1 MAHRIYIYNTDKKDQ
16 DYFPHYLGEWN
27 YVIPPLF
34 LPLFAANPKA
44 KGTLVYSEKE
54 PGIRKLRAFYDLLI
68 HEYRLNSDALAMAA
82 IGKLFDFLDG
92 LPFDY
97 FQLNASDVFNM
108 SDVKHSQQAKDF
120 AFEIYEKNL
129 PYEKAI
135 EKQSLA
141 ELESILAPAGYTSFL
156 AMLELEWGNYGLGWW
171 NSEAID
177 SLDNQF
183 FEDQGFWGIRN
194 AKGEVKVEASYQEIG
209 DFDYEGIAVIK
220 KNDLFGYL
228 NRGGEETIPCIYSS
242 AAPAQYGVGSTV
254 GKVSLAK
261 KYGLINVGNGE
272 IIIPLEY
279 DELED
284 FAYGYYQGKK
294 DQQYYIIDAQGQ
306 FFNVV
311 GADKPFDID
320 YDGFIY
326 QDIPENKLRHYYSNR
341 GILLGAF
348 ASGALSEL
356 LFDFYAVNLNNKKK
370 KSVLSPDG
378 TILVKDVDILNAG
391 NGRGALFFAD
401 SGSIRLYNL
410 EARAYVLQ
418 DLVMQSV
425 QGGTDFGNGA
435 WDCYIIETAA
445 GSGIYQAAEK
455 AWLIPLSTHYVKIV
469 YAAVMDYFILKDYA
483 GRYYYFDA
491 VQRALSSA
499 YDYVC
504 ASINHYQDLMLLQG
518 DLLYKKGYDGV
529 EVIQEEQYGQF
540 LKKLDQLSGE
550 DFDVCSRFFERWK
563 TAKGDNFESSY
574 DSYTLYHMAL
584 DCYRQGD
591 VEKAMRYF
599 TFSADQGNESS
610 MHELGNIFTDTDSE
624 DNRFLDLD
632 RGIQYY
638 EQAAQKEYAP
648 AWNAIGYLFQY
659 GIGYNKDLKKSFDA
673 YMKGAELGNG
683 YALSNLGYF
692 YSSGTYVEE
701 DLEKALT
708 YYQKAELKLVENN
721 SNIASIYYSLED
733 YDRLLVYL
741 KRDKENSYSNIY
753 YGLLYDQGLKFKKD
767 SKKAIHYFERA
778 NDYGVYESAT
788 ARLLDYYKNDPTFRN
803 QEKFVHWLGFAK
815 TNELDIEQDLLQWDN
830 QSEDSH
836 ASSSFFSKLFKKKK

>member
-34 LPLFAANPKA
+34 FPLFAANPKA

-54 PGIRKLRAFYDLLI
+54 AGIRKLRTFYDLLI
-68 HEYRLNSDALAMAA
+68 HEYGLNSDALAMAA
-82 IGKLFDFLDG
+82 IGKLFDFLNG

-135 EKQSLA
+135 EKQSIA
-141 ELESILAPAGYTSFL
+141 ELESILTPAGYTSFL
-156 AMLELEWGNYGLGWW
+156 AMLELEWSNYGLGWW
-171 NSEAID
+171 NRDAID

-183 FEDQGFWGIRN
+183 FEDQGLWGIRN

-209 DFDYEGIAVIK
+209 DFDYEGIAVIQ
-220 KNDLFGYL
+220 KNQLFGYL
-228 NRGGEETIPCIYSS
+228 TRGGEETIPCIYSS
-242 AAPAQYGVGSTV
+242 AAPVQYGAGSIV
-254 GKVSLAK
+254 GKVSLDE
-261 KYGLINVGNGE
+261 KYGLVNVENGE

-284 FAYGYYQGKK
+284 LASGYYQGKK
-294 DQQYYIIDAQGQ
+294 DQQYYIIDAQGLL
-306 FFNVV
+306 FNVV
-311 GADKPFDID
+311 GADRPFDID
-320 YDGFIY
+320 YEGFIY
-326 QDIPENKLRHYYSNR
+326 QEISGSKLRHYYSNK
-341 GILLGAF
+341 GILLGVF
-348 ASGALSEL
+348 ASGVLSEL

-370 KSVLSPDG
+370 KSVLSPEG
-378 TILVKDVDILNAG
+378 TFLVKDVDILNAG
-391 NGRGALFFAD
+391 NGRAALSFVD
-401 SGSIRLYNL
+401 SGRIHLYDL

-418 DLVMQSV
+418 DMVIQSLK
-425 QGGTDFGNGA
+425 GGTDFDNGA

-445 GSGIYQAAEK
+445 GRGIYQAAEK
-455 AWLIPLSTHYVKIV
+455 AWLVPLSTHYIRIA
-469 YAAVMDYFILKDYA
+469 YGVMDYFILKDNA
-483 GRYYYFDA
+483 GRYYYYDVA
-491 VQRALSSA
+491 QKALSSA

-504 ASINHYQDLMLLQG
+504 ASVDHYQDLMLLQG

-529 EVIQEEQYGQF
+529 EVIPEDQYGQF

-550 DFDVCSRFFERWK
+550 DFDVCNRFFERWK
-563 TAKGDNFESSY
+563 AAKGDNFESNY

-584 DCYRQGD
+584 DCCRQGD
-591 VEKAMRYF
+591 VEAAIRYF

-610 MHELGNIFTDTDSE
+610 MHELGNIYTDTDSE
-624 DNRFLDLD
+624 DNPFLDLD
-632 RGIQYY
+632 KGIQYY
-638 EQAAQKEYAP
+638 EQAAQKDYAA

-659 GIGYNKDLKKSFDA
+659 GIGYKKDLKKSFDA
-673 YMKGAELGNG
+673 YLKGAELGNG

-767 SKKAIHYFERA
+767 SKKAIDYFERA

-803 QEKFVHWLGFAK
+803 QEKFVHWSDFAK
-815 TNELDIEQDLLQWDN
+815 SNELDIEPDLLQWDN
-830 QSEDSH
+830 QPEDSG
-836 ASSSFFSKLFKKKK
+836 ASPSFFSKLFKKKK

>member
-34 LPLFAANPKA
+34 VPLFAANSKA

-68 HEYRLNSDALAMAA
+68 HEYGLNSDALAMAA
-82 IGKLFDFLDG
+82 IGKLFDFLNG

-129 PYEKAI
+129 AYEKAI
-135 EKQSLA
+135 EKQSIA
-141 ELESILAPAGYTSFL
+141 ELESILVPAGYTSFL
-156 AMLELEWGNYGLGWW
+156 AMLELDWSNYGLGWW
-171 NSEAID
+171 NRDAID

-183 FEDQGFWGIRN
+183 FEDQGLWGIRN
-194 AKGEVKVEASYQEIG
+194 AKGEVKVQASYQEIG
-209 DFDYEGIAVIK
+209 DFDYEGIAVIQ
-220 KNDLFGYL
+220 KNQLFGYL
-228 NRGGEETIPCIYSS
+228 NRGGEETVSCIYSS
-242 AAPAQYGVGSTV
+242 AAPVQYGAGSIV
-254 GKVSLAK
+254 GKVSLDE
-261 KYGLINVGNGE
+261 KYGLVNVENGE

-284 FAYGYYQGKK
+284 FAFGYYQGKK

-306 FFNVV
+306 LFNVV

-320 YDGFIY
+320 YEGFIY
-326 QDIPENKLRHYYSNR
+326 QEISGNKLRQYYSNK
-341 GILLGAF
+341 GILLGVF
-348 ASGALSEL
+348 ASGVLSEL

-378 TILVKDVDILNAG
+378 TFLVKDVDILNAG
-391 NGRGALFFAD
+391 NGRAALSFVN
-401 SGSIRLYNL
+401 SGRIHLYDL

-418 DLVMQSV
+418 DLVIQSI

-435 WDCYIIETAA
+435 WDCYIIETT
-445 GSGIYQAAEK
+445 GGRGIYQAAEK
-455 AWLIPLSTHYVKIV
+455 AWLLPLSTHYAKIV
-469 YAAVMDYFILKDYA
+469 YGVMDYFILKDNA
-483 GRYYYFDA
+483 GSYYYYDVA
-491 VQRALSSA
+491 QKALSSA

-504 ASINHYQDLMLLQG
+504 VSVDHYQDLMLLQG

-529 EVIQEEQYGQF
+529 EVIPEDQYGRF

-550 DFDVCSRFFERWK
+550 DFDASNRFFERWK
-563 TAKGDNFESSY
+563 AAKGDNFESSY

-584 DCYRQGD
+584 DSWRQGD
-591 VEKAMRYF
+591 VETAIRYF

-610 MHELGNIFTDTDSE
+610 MHELGNIYTDTDSE
-624 DNRFLDLD
+624 DNPFLDLD
-632 RGIQYY
+632 KGIQYY
-638 EQAAQKEYAP
+638 EQAAQKDYAA

-659 GIGYNKDLKKSFDA
+659 GIGYKKDLKKSFDA

-683 YALSNLGYF
+683 YALSNLGFF

-741 KRDKENSYSNIY
+741 KRDKENGYSNIY
-753 YGLLYDQGLKFKKD
+753 YGLLYDQGLKLKKD

-803 QEKFVHWLGFAK
+803 QEKFVHWLDFAK
-815 TNELDIEQDLLQWDN
+815 SNELDIEPDLLQWNN
-830 QSEDSH
+830 QPEDSG
-836 ASSSFFSKLFKKKK
+836 ASPSFFSKLFKKKK

>member
-34 LPLFAANPKA
+34 IPLFAANSKA

-68 HEYRLNSDALAMAA
+68 HEYGLNSDALAIAA

-129 PYEKAI
+129 AYEKAI
-135 EKQSLA
+135 EKQSIA
-141 ELESILAPAGYTSFL
+141 ELESILVPAGYTSFL
-156 AMLELEWGNYGLGWW
+156 AMLELDWSNYGLGWW
-171 NSEAID
+171 NRDAID

-183 FEDQGFWGIRN
+183 FEDQGLWGIRN
-194 AKGEVKVEASYQEIG
+194 AKGEVKVEACYQEIG
-209 DFDYEGIAVIK
+209 DFDYEGIAVIQ
-220 KNDLFGYL
+220 KNQLFGYL

-242 AAPAQYGVGSTV
+242 AAPAQYGAGSTV
-254 GKVSLAK
+254 GKVSLDG
-261 KYGLINVGNGE
+261 KYGLVNVENGE

-284 FAYGYYQGKK
+284 LAYGYYQGKK
-294 DQQYYIIDAQGQ
+294 DQQYYIVDAQGLL
-306 FFNVV
+306 FNAF
-311 GADKPFDID
+311 GADKPFAID

-326 QDIPENKLRHYYSNR
+326 QDIAGSKLRHYYSNK

-356 LFDFYAVNLNNKKK
+356 LFDFYAVNLNRKK

-378 TILVKDVDILNAG
+378 TFLVKDVDVLNAG
-391 NGRGALFFAD
+391 NGRGAVFFAD
-401 SGSIRLYNL
+401 SGGIRLYDL
-410 EARAYVLQ
+410 EARAFVLQ
-418 DLVMQSV
+418 DLGIRSI

-435 WDCYIIETAA
+435 WDCYIIETAT
-445 GSGIYQAAEK
+445 GRGIYQVAEK
-455 AWLIPLSTHYVKIV
+455 DWLVPLSTHYVKIA
-469 YAAVMDYFILKDYA
+469 YGVMDYFILKDNA
-483 GRYYYFDA
+483 GRYYYYDA
-491 VQRALSSA
+491 AQKALSSA

-504 ASINHYQDLMLLQG
+504 ASVDHYQDLMLLQG

-529 EVIQEEQYGQF
+529 EVIPEDQYGQF

-550 DFDVCSRFFERWK
+550 DFDVSNRFFERWK
-563 TAKGDNFESSY
+563 AAKGDNFESSY
-574 DSYTLYHMAL
+574 DSYTLYHMAM
-584 DCYRQGD
+584 DCCRQGD
-591 VEKAMRYF
+591 VEMAIRYF
-599 TFSADQGNESS
+599 TFSANQGNEGS
-610 MHELGNIFTDTDSE
+610 MHELGNIYTDTERE
-624 DNRFLDLD
+624 DNPFLDLEK
-632 RGIQYY
+632 GIQYY
-638 EQAAQKEYAP
+638 EQAAQKDYAG

-659 GIGYNKDLKKSFDA
+659 GIGYKKDLKKSFEA
-673 YMKGAELGNG
+673 YTKGAELGNG

-701 DLEKALT
+701 DLEKALA
-708 YYQKAELKLVENN
+708 YYKKAELKWVENN
-721 SNIASIYYSLED
+721 SSIASIYYSLED
-733 YDRLLVYL
+733 YDNLLVYL

-753 YGLLYDQGLKFKKD
+753 YGLLYDEGLKLKKD

-778 NDYGVYESAT
+778 NNYGVYESAT
-788 ARLLDYYKNDPTFRN
+788 GRLLDYYKNDPACRN
-803 QEKFVHWLGFAK
+803 KEKFVYWLDFAK
-815 TNELDIEQDLLQWDN
+815 SNELDIEKDLLQWDN
-830 QSEDSH
+830 QPEDSG
-836 ASSSFFSKLFKKKK
+836 ASPSFFSKLFKKKK